1 MLWFCFPLLLS
12 CGLGYAVLKFDPFA
26 HQSTSTAGVS
36 RESSIQRQYALALVE
51 NNLKHWN
58 AVSEFFPPNDPTSR
72 NYYLKSQL
80 QIARLRFEGEDFA
93 AAESNL
99 RTVIDSPYADEILRT
114 IARIE
119 LGWIKQRGR
128 RQPMGDELSNEHF
141 ARAIRDMS
149 TLVPEKQ
156 RIIRES
162 LPPKVRAEWETI
174 DYLNQTQPKATA
186 QESITGEN
194 RVN

>member
-1 MLWFCFPLLLS
+1 
-12 CGLGYAVLKFDPFA
+12 
-26 HQSTSTAGVS
+26 
-36 RESSIQRQYALALVE
+36 VE

-58 AVSEFFPPNDPTSR
+58 AVSEFFPPTDSISR

-80 QIARLRFEGEDFA
+80 QIARLHLDGEDFT

-99 RTVIDSPYADEILRT
+99 RTIIDSPYGDEILRT

-128 RQPMGDELSNEHF
+128 RQPLGDDPNNEYF

-149 TLVPEKQ
+149 TLIPEKQ
-156 RIIRES
+156 RIIQES
-162 LPPKVRAEWETI
+162 LPPKVKAEWERI
-174 DYLNQTQPKATA
+174 DYLKQNQPKPTA
-186 QESITGEN
+186 KDNATGEN